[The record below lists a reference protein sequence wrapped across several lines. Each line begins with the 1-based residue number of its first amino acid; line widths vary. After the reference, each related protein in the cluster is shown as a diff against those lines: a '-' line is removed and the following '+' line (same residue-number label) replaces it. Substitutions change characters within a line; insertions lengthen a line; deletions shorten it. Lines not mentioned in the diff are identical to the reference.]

1 MPRIRMGS
9 EKLLREK
16 VRKKRCKLS
25 IGGEKPTRR
34 IETTVKMISKSPSKE
49 ASIRNPNPRRKIN
62 RSRKSSN
69 L

>member
-16 VRKKRCKLS
+16 VRRKRCKLS
-25 IGGEKPTRR
+25 IGGGKPTRK